1 MSDFSKY
8 FLMINEE
15 DPVGTEKVVIE
26 YTFLKTQGTGKG
38 KIDWDRDSMKA
49 KIPAEH
55 GNLNHVCRV
64 TDSKGHSIYIKQA
77 GLETRISKDMK
88 ASLDRNRQESEILR
102 LEEQMAPGMVPHI
115 YFFDTVMCASGMEDW
130 SIKHSPVLRMIFLL
144 LWHRPFF
151 FPAMSLWIIRRKRS

>member
-55 GNLNHVCRV
+55 
-64 TDSKGHSIYIKQA
+64 
-77 GLETRISKDMK
+77 
-88 ASLDRNRQESEILR
+88 
-102 LEEQMAPGMVPHI
+102 
-115 YFFDTVMCASGMEDW
+115 
-130 SIKHSPVLRMIFLL
+130 
-144 LWHRPFF
+144 
-151 FPAMSLWIIRRKRS
+151 

>member
-64 TDSKGHSIYIKQA
+64 TDSKGHSIYIRR
-77 GLETRISKDMK
+77 LLWIETARSQRFSGWRSRWRLGWFRI
-88 ASLDRNRQESEILR
+88 
-102 LEEQMAPGMVPHI
+102 
-115 YFFDTVMCASGMEDW
+115 F
-130 SIKHSPVLRMIFLL
+130 IFL
-144 LWHRPFF
+144 
-151 FPAMSLWIIRRKRS
+151 IRLCAHPEWKTAAISRL